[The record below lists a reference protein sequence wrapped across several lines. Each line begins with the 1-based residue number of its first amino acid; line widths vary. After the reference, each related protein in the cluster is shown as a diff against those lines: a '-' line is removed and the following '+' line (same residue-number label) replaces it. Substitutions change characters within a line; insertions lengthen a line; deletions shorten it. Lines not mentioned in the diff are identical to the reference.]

1 MVSGQP
7 QLCGPSSLLGK
18 NKGVAARAPRETIS
32 GVDPLK
38 QKLELLKPG
47 DSLIY
52 SSGRL
57 SLIES
62 TEPLNL

>member
-1 MVSGQP
+1 MVSDQP
-7 QLCGPSSLLGK
+7 QLCGPSSFLGK
-18 NKGVAARAPRETIS
+18 NKGVAARAPRKALS
-32 GVDPLK
+32 GVAPLK

-52 SSGRL
+52 SSGHL

-62 TEPLNL
+62 TALLNL